1 MIKAYLLKDLVGGYT
16 RVDNHREQLSKYEH
30 ADTVIEEGY
39 FLTKKELEQIQKEA
53 FEAARETIETYSGK
67 GGGYTY
73 NHHTYPKYKTFED
86 YMKDKEEK

>member
-53 FEAARETIETYSGK
+53 FEAGRKEV
-67 GGGYTY
+67 GYYGDPDNPGVCTDY
-73 NHHTYPKYKTFED
+73 QYRTFED